1 MAPKTN
7 KLIVYLIKPQYTK
20 PEEIVESSQDSIEVD
35 LVGRFYF
42 EDSGVSTP
50 AWVKDFFGST
60 LLKDVKLFSASAR
73 GVLLVPVEHK
83 GNTVNFAVS
92 FGLGRHLLR
101 PGVIEDRFGLK
112 VVLNSVNPESLR
124 SIDKT
129 TLGSVPKHS
138 KEQIGKDSIAGDF
151 GIDIEQ
157 DLVSSVTGKSRHQ
170 QQLGKTI
177 SGKDSLSVS
186 TKVDVG
192 NIKDLLRFCYEQYL
206 STEYKKDFEWIDQ
219 ISDVRDQL
227 KIDTLNALLL
237 AKLSDKEFAK
247 IWMAVPEV
255 VDWVD
260 IKGFR
265 YLRRKEADLVDDL
278 DIKDFL
284 EALKDKPLNLDLL
297 KQSHVFVVSSKTDE
311 VDDAWTA
318 FQCMYAE
325 IEHNGLVYILNNGK
339 WYEIVKDF
347 AQQIN
352 TSFAQM
358 EESEVGLVQYSH
370 SNENEYNKA
379 AAEALPGSCCMDREL
394 IYHGGGH
401 SSIEFCDIYE
411 PDAKRLIHVKQYGGS
426 SHLSH
431 LFSQGAVAG
440 ELFVA
445 DQAFRQKLN
454 QKLPAGHRLADHK
467 ERPNATAYEIVY
479 GIISD
484 SQKPLDIPFFSKVSL
499 KNAKRRLEG
508 YGYHKVTIKK
518 IQQIE
523 PATEP
528 TIEVGIGGNRKR
540 FRRAS

>member
-7 KLIVYLIKPQYTK
+7 KLIIYLIKSQYAK
-20 PEEIVESSQDSIEVD
+20 PDEIVESSQDSIEVD
-35 LVGRFYF
+35 PVGRFYF
-42 EDSGVSTP
+42 EDSGLSKP

-60 LLKDVKLFSASAR
+60 LLNNVKLFSASAR
-73 GVLLVPVEHK
+73 GVLLVPLEHK
-83 GNTVNFAVS
+83 GIPVNFAVS

-129 TLGSVPKHS
+129 ALGSVPKHS
-138 KEQIGKDSIAGDF
+138 REQIGQDSIAGDF

-170 QQLGKTI
+170 QLLGKTI

-186 TKVDVG
+186 TKVNAN
-192 NIKDLLRFCYEQYL
+192 NIREFLQFCYEQYL
-206 STEYKKDFEWIDQ
+206 STEYKKDFAWIDQ
-219 ISDVRDQL
+219 IADIRDQQ
-227 KIDTLNALLL
+227 KIDTLNGLLL
-237 AKLSDKEFAK
+237 AKLSGKNFNK

-284 EALKDKPLNLDLL
+284 EMLTDKPLNLDLL

-311 VDDAWTA
+311 VNGAWNA
-318 FQCMYAE
+318 YQCIYAE
-325 IEHNGLVYILNNGK
+325 LEHNGLVYILNNGK

-352 TSFAQM
+352 TSFEQM
-358 EESEVGLVQYSH
+358 EHSEVGLMQYSH
-370 SNENEYNKA
+370 SNESEYNKA
-379 AAEALPGSCCMDREL
+379 AADALPGSCCMDREL

-411 PDAKRLIHVKQYGGS
+411 SNAKRLIHIKQYGGS

-454 QKLPAGHRLADHK
+454 QKLPADHKLADHK
-467 ERPNATAYEIVY
+467 TRPDATAYEIVY

-499 KNAKRRLEG
+499 KNAKRSLEG
-508 YGYHKVTIKK
+508 YGYKKVTIRK
-518 IQQIE
+518 IQQLA
-523 PATEP
+523 PAC
-528 TIEVGIGGNRKR
+528 
-540 FRRAS
+540 S

>member
-7 KLIVYLIKPQYTK
+7 KLIVYLIKSQYSTA
-20 PEEIVESSQDSIEVD
+20 EEIVDSSQEGIAVD
-35 LVGRFYF
+35 PIGNFYF
-42 EDSGVSTP
+42 EDSGVSPP
-50 AWVKDFFGST
+50 AWLKDFFGAT

-73 GVLLVPVEHK
+73 GVLLVPIQYK

-157 DLVSSVTGKSRHQ
+157 DLVSSVTGKSRYPQH
-170 QQLGKTI
+170 LGKTI
-177 SGKDSLSVS
+177 SGKDSLSLS
-186 TKVDVG
+186 AKVDVD
-192 NIKDLLRFCYEQYL
+192 NIKDLLAFCYEQYV

-219 ISDVRDQL
+219 ISDLRDQQ
-227 KIDTLNALLL
+227 KIDALNGLLI
-237 AKLSDKEFAK
+237 AKLKDQEFAK

-255 VDWVD
+255 VDWVK

-265 YLRRKEADLVDDL
+265 YLRRKEADVVDDL

-284 EALKDKPLNLDLL
+284 HSLKDKTLDLDLL
-297 KQSHVFVVSSKTDE
+297 KRSRVFVVSSITDD
-311 VDDAWTA
+311 VDEAWSA
-318 FQCMYAE
+318 YQCIYAE
-325 IEHNGLVYILNNGK
+325 LEHNGLVYILNNGK
-339 WYEIVKDF
+339 WYEIIKDF

-352 TSFAQM
+352 QSFAQM
-358 EESEVGLVQYSH
+358 EQSAVGLMEYTH
-370 SNENEYNKA
+370 TDENEYNKA
-379 AAEALPGSCCMDREL
+379 AAQALPGSCCMDRQL

-411 PDAKRLIHVKQYGGS
+411 PNAKRLIHVKQYGGS

-445 DQAFRQKLN
+445 DEAFRQKIN
-454 QKLPAGHRLADHK
+454 QKLPVGHKLPDHK
-467 ERPNATAYEIVY
+467 TRPNATAYEVVY

-508 YGYHKVTIKK
+508 YGYQKVTIKK
-518 IQQIE
+518 IQQVE
-523 PATEP
+523 PANT
-528 TIEVGIGGNRKR
+528 VVLG
-540 FRRAS
+540 S